1 LAADSAEAGF
11 GGTVGAEYV
20 DIVNYTD
27 LS

>member
-1 LAADSAEAGF
+1 LVADSAEARF